1 MIDWSGELHDFAD
14 TAALMCNLDLVI
26 SVDTAGAHL
35 AGALGL
41 PVWMMLRQP
50 PDWRWGE
57 GASAS
62 ATSTPWYASARLF
75 RQVSAGDWR
84 APVAAVTRALAGLI
98 AGRASA

>member
-1 MIDWSGELHDFAD
+1 MIDWSGELHDFED
-14 TAALMCNLDLVI
+14 TAALMRNLDLVI

-41 PVWMMLRQP
+41 PVWILLRQP

-57 GASAS
+57 GAPAS

-75 RQVSAGDWR
+75 RQTSAGDWR
-84 APVAAVTRALAGLI
+84 APVAEVTRALAGLI
-98 AGRASA
+98 SARASA